1 MFILENFWDRV
12 LVVIFLFLLWG
23 FGFFVGMST
32 NTTHETPRQ
41 VTPDITITN
50 KGGVVDTT
58 YTYTFRMF
66 DTLNQ

>member
-32 NTTHETPRQ
+32 
-41 VTPDITITN
+41 ITQHM
-50 KGGVVDTT
+50 KHHAK
-58 YTYTFRMF
+58 
-66 DTLNQ
+66 

>member
-1 MFILENFWDRV
+1 MKNKDTILSWVLLV
-12 LVVIFLFLLWG
+12 LVWV
-23 FGFFVGMST
+23 FGIFVGMDI
-32 NTTHETPRQ
+32 NHTHDTPRQ